1 MAFTRSHLYNDRDQ
15 ETSFFFKALGHPA
28 RLMIIRKLNKDGS
41 CTVGDLHKW
50 HPISLP
56 ALSQHIGILR
66 RAHIL
71 DFREKYP
78 YTYYSLNP
86 KNYKKVKRVLKSFLD
101 EM

>member
-1 MAFTRSHLYNDRDQ
+1 MAFPRSHLYNDRDQ
-15 ETSFFFKALGHPA
+15 KTSFFFKALGHPA
-28 RLMIIRKLNKDGS
+28 RLKIIRKLKRDGP
-41 CTVGDLHKW
+41 CTVNVLHKW

-56 ALSQHIGILR
+56 SLSQHIGILR

-71 DFREKYP
+71 DFKEKYP

-86 KNYKKVKRVLKSFLD
+86 KNYQKVKHILKSFLE